1 MVKRQA
7 NLNRALCS
15 ARHLRALTISL
26 SLLLL
31 PLSTPAANYGLER
44 NEMRAQLSAH
54 RHTTLS
60 AEMGAKIKRLPVREG
75 ERFAQGQLLIEFDC
89 VLQSAQL
96 DKARA
101 QLDSAQNTWRGN
113 QRLSELNAVGRVELQ
128 NSEAEVNKA
137 KADVAYLQATLEK
150 CQVNAPFPGQVAEQ
164 KAREEQF
171 VQPGQA
177 LLDILDDSQLE
188 LEFILPSRW
197 LTWLKVGHKFRVR
210 IDDTGKTYPVKLLR
224 LGARVDPV
232 SQSVKAVA
240 VIDGR
245 FPELIAG
252 MSGQILL
259 APDKR

>member
-1 MVKRQA
+1 MANRQVKPD
-7 NLNRALCS
+7 S
-15 ARHLRALTISL
+15 
-26 SLLLL
+26 L
-31 PLSTPAANYGLER
+31 PLVVRCLCALATAIGPLSALAANYGLER

-54 RHTTLS
+54 RYTTLS
-60 AEMGAKIKRLPVREG
+60 SEMGAKIKRLPVREG
-75 ERFAQGQLLIEFDC
+75 ERFEQGQLLIEFDC
-89 VLQSAQL
+89 ALQAAQL

-101 QLDSAQNTWRGN
+101 QQDLANNTWQGN
-113 QRLSELNAVGRVELQ
+113 QRLADLNAVGKVELQ

-137 KADVAYLQATLEK
+137 RADVAYLQATLEK
-150 CQVNAPFPGQVAEQ
+150 CKVNAPFPGRVAEQ

-197 LTWLKVGHKFRVR
+197 LSWLKPGHKFRVR
-210 IDDTGKTYPVKLLR
+210 IDDTGKAYPVKLLR

-232 SQSVKAVA
+232 SQTVKAVA
-240 VIDGR
+240 VVDGK

>member
-1 MVKRQA
+1 MVNREL
-7 NLNRALCS
+7 NLNRA
-15 ARHLRALTISL
+15 RACGRYLAVL
-26 SLLLL
+26 VMLLA
-31 PLSTPAANYGLER
+31 PLSAPAANYGLER

-54 RHTTLS
+54 RYTTLS

-75 ERFAQGQLLIEFDC
+75 ERFEQGQLLIEFDC

-101 QLDSAQNTWRGN
+101 QLDGAQNTWRGN
-113 QRLSELNAVGRVELQ
+113 QRLAELNAVGRVELQ

-137 KADVAYLQATLEK
+137 RADVAYLQATLEK
-150 CQVNAPFPGQVAEQ
+150 CKVNAPFPGQVAEQ

-197 LTWLKVGHKFRVR
+197 LTWLKPGYKFRAR

-224 LGARVDPV
+224 LGARADPV
-232 SQSVKAVA
+232 SQTVKAVA

-259 APDKR
+259 APEKR

>member
-1 MVKRQA
+1 MKPD
-7 NLNRALCS
+7 
-15 ARHLRALTISL
+15 SL
-26 SLLLL
+26 SLLAGCLCAL
-31 PLSTPAANYGLER
+31 AIAIGPPSALAANYGLER

-54 RHTTLS
+54 RYTTLS
-60 AEMGAKIKRLPVREG
+60 SEMGAKIKRLPVREG
-75 ERFAQGQLLIEFDC
+75 DRFEQGQLLIEFDC
-89 VLQSAQL
+89 ALQAAQL

-101 QLDSAQNTWRGN
+101 QLDLASNTWQGN
-113 QRLSELNAVGRVELQ
+113 QRLADLNAVGKVELQ

-137 KADVAYLQATLEK
+137 KADVAYLQTTLEK
-150 CQVNAPFPGQVAEQ
+150 CKVNAPFPGRVAEQ

-197 LTWLKVGHKFRVR
+197 LSWLKPGHKFRVR

-232 SQSVKAVA
+232 SQTVKAVA
-240 VIDGR
+240 VVDGK
-245 FPELIAG
+245 FSELIAG